1 MLFKFG
7 VRIKARPLSETVY
20 DLIRIA
26 YQIRDDIS
34 DNEKDGSEEILD
46 LLEDNSRM
54 EPAHNGLI
62 KEYLLDAEE
71 NLKTIEPSEPRDL
84 LLEMN
89 SLVEPH

>member
-1 MLFKFG
+1 M
-7 VRIKARPLSETVY
+7 Y

-54 EPAHNGLI
+54 EPAQNGLI

-71 NLKTIEPSEPRDL
+71 NLKTIESSEPRDL
-84 LLEMN
+84 LLEMA
-89 SLVEPH
+89 SLIEPH